1 MKKYLIEKVEK
12 NSIADEIGVVEGDF
26 LLSINN
32 QELDDIIDYLFLVS
46 EEYIE
51 MKIEKKDTKE
61 IVLFDI
67 EKEYDDDLG
76 LSFENPLLD
85 DVKRC
90 NNNCIFCF
98 VDQLP
103 KGMRK
108 SLYFKDD
115 DSRLSFMQGNFVTLT
130 NVNYEQLD
138 RIVKYRISPIN
149 VSVHTTDPELRAKM
163 LRNRFAGDILKKLN
177 ILAKGN
183 ISMNAQ
189 VVLVKGIND
198 KNKLVETVND
208 LAKLYPSMNS
218 IAVVPVGETKYREGL
233 FKLETFDKNSSLEVI
248 EYVSKLQNEM
258 LKKIGTRF
266 VFLSDEFYAVAKAEI
281 PKFSEYEGFSQLENG
296 VGLIRK
302 FKDEVLNHIKEKKV
316 YELKGKYY
324 IVTGVLAYDFMLELS
339 NEIIKH
345 NKNLT
350 LDVIPIVNN
359 FFGEKITVSGLLTGN
374 DIIKKI
380 SELPV
385 NDGVLIPS
393 SMLKSDEDIFLD
405 DISLDNMNKI
415 LKHKVFKTNLDG
427 KSFVSLLEELKIN
440 E

>member
-1 MKKYLIEKVEK
+1 MKKYLIKKVEK
-12 NSIADEIGVVEGDF
+12 NSIADEIGIIEGDF

-32 QELDDIIDYLFLVS
+32 QELSDIIDYLFLVS
-46 EEYIE
+46 EEHIE
-51 MKIEKKDTKE
+51 MEIEKKDTKE

-76 LSFENPLLD
+76 LLFENPLLD

-90 NNNCIFCF
+90 NNDCIFCF

-103 KGMRK
+103 KGMRE

-149 VSVHTTDPELRAKM
+149 ISVHTTDPELRVKM
-163 LRNRFAGDILKKLN
+163 LRNRFAGDILKKLE

-189 VVLVKGIND
+189 IVLIKGIND
-198 KNKLVETVND
+198 KNKLADTVND
-208 LAKLYPSMNS
+208 LAKLYPYMNS

-233 FKLETFDKNSSLEVI
+233 FELETFDKNSSLEVI
-248 EYVSKLQNEM
+248 EYIKSLQNEM

-266 VFLSDEFYAVAKAEI
+266 VFLSDEFYAVAKAKI
-281 PKFSEYEGFSQLENG
+281 PKFSEYEGFVQLENG

-302 FKDEVLNHIKEKKV
+302 FKDEVLSYLKEKKV

-324 IVTGVLAYDFMLELS
+324 IVTGVLAYDFMIELS
-339 NEIIKH
+339 NEIIKY
-345 NKNLT
+345 NKNLS
-350 LDVIPIVNN
+350 LNVIPIVND
-359 FFGEKITVSGLLTGN
+359 FFGEKITVSGLLTGS
-374 DIIKKI
+374 DIIKKM

-405 DISLDNMNKI
+405 DVSLENMNKI

-427 KSFVSLLEELKIN
+427 KSFVSLLKELK
-440 E
+440 